1 MIDENNISL
10 FMGNNCH
17 LVFYPINRNMELN
30 LVCIIRNKDYDPD
43 NLRTLIEQKF
53 LHKTQNSSIFLKAI

>member
-1 MIDENNISL
+1 MG
-10 FMGNNCH
+10 GNNCH

-43 NLRTLIEQKF
+43 NLRTLIEQKIF
-53 LHKTQNSSIFLKAI
+53 TQNPKFINI